1 MTAMPIPKDLFDT
14 RTVCAPAPAVKRSA
28 SVQCASCAMRKVCLP
43 QACDAAGT
51 ARLEEVV
58 QHTKPILQR
67 RHVLFRQGDTFE
79 ALYVVRAGAI
89 KTYMVSENGEEHVT
103 GFYLPGD
110 IVGVDGVS
118 GGTYSTTAVALETT
132 SVCTLPF
139 TALEKMAAH
148 LPNIQRYVFQVMAK
162 EIQRDQNMMMLLSRK
177 TAEQRVATLLL
188 RFSEHLHQRNLSSVS
203 FRLSMTRTDIG
214 NYLGLAVETVC
225 RVMTRFAKL
234 NLVEADGKS
243 VTLLDIDA
251 LQKLASSVVAELH

>member
-1 MTAMPIPKDLFDT
+1 MTAMPIAKDMFISHST
-14 RTVCAPAPAVKRSA
+14 CVAAPAVKRA
-28 SVQCASCAMRKVCLP
+28 ATVQCANCSMRKVCLP

-79 ALYVVRAGAI
+79 ALYVVRAGAV

-118 GGTYSTTAVALETT
+118 GGIYSTTAVALETT

-139 TALEKMAAH
+139 SALEKMAAH
-148 LPNIQRYVFQVMAK
+148 TPNVQRYVFQVMAK
-162 EIQRDQNMMMLLSRK
+162 EIQRDQQMMMLLSRK
-177 TAEQRVATLLL
+177 SAEQRVATLLL
-188 RFSEHLHQRNLSSVS
+188 RFSEHLHQRNLSSIS
-203 FRLSMTRTDIG
+203 FRLAMSRTEIG

-243 VTLLDIDA
+243 ITLLDVAA
-251 LQKLASSVVAELH
+251 LQQLASASAELH